1 MPFLSDCHEGERELI
16 PATNGAESEGEEF
29 AYYYKPALDPLMGN
43 DLEVQ
48 LIQDEARMTPQ
59 ELNEQRI
66 SPARYESYSMTPGSA
81 NTFKR
86 FDQDS
91 TYQINTLDFENNIPL
106 SIDSKNKNFYK
117 CKPGTSISG
126 IGSKLCTNPNNSFDL
141 VHNQTSIKQYI
152 NPLQVEHLESA
163 ENKTIFYGE
172 SDPDDDVSNKN
183 KLLIKGKN
191 SPENIVS
198 DYLLGNLVTSCLVT
212 NTLFAPVTKYKKID
226 RKEL

>member
-1 MPFLSDCHEGERELI
+1 
-16 PATNGAESEGEEF
+16 
-29 AYYYKPALDPLMGN
+29 MGN

-141 VHNQTSIKQYI
+141 VTIKQ
-152 NPLQVEHLESA
+152 V
-163 ENKTIFYGE
+163 
-172 SDPDDDVSNKN
+172 
-183 KLLIKGKN
+183 
-191 SPENIVS
+191 
-198 DYLLGNLVTSCLVT
+198 
-212 NTLFAPVTKYKKID
+212 
-226 RKEL
+226 